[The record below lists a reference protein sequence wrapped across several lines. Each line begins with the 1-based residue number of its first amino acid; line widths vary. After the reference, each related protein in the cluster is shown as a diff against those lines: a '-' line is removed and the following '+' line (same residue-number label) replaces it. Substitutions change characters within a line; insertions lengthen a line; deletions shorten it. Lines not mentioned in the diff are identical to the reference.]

1 MEFKRTSRR
10 SQKNTTLH
18 TAPTTRGSISPA
30 SKKPADNSKSINIR
44 IDMRQVH
51 FPSKKS
57 VKRAVTSKR
66 FIIAAT
72 LIAAVALG
80 GSVAYQYYFA
90 KPDTTINP
98 ETKPLNKLEYQTV
111 TPEGKSAQQLG
122 GWQRVSPPDGT
133 PVFAYTDE
141 IDGVPISVSQQPLP
155 EKFFESTDS
164 QLNELAKSF
173 NTTNEIAANGVKV
186 YMGTSS
192 RGPQSV
198 IFIKNGL
205 LILIKSQ
212 SKIDDASWARYAE
225 SLK

>member
-18 TAPTTRGSISPA
+18 PAPSTGGTISPA
-30 SKKPADNSKSINIR
+30 SKKPTNTAKSINIR
-44 IDMRQVH
+44 IDMRNVRL
-51 FPSKKS
+51 PSKKS
-57 VKRAVTSKR
+57 VKHVMTSKR
-66 FIIAAT
+66 LIIAAA
-72 LIAAVALG
+72 LIATIAIG
-80 GSVAYQYYFA
+80 GTVAYHYFFA
-90 KPDTTINP
+90 DSATINP
-98 ETKPLNKLEYQTV
+98 ETKPLDKLKYQTV
-111 TPEGKSAQQLG
+111 TPEGKSAHQLG

-141 IDGVPISVSQQPLP
+141 IDGVRISVSQQPLP

-164 QLNELAKSF
+164 QLDELAKSF

-192 RGPQSV
+192 KGPQSV

>member
-1 MEFKRTSRR
+1 
-10 SQKNTTLH
+10 
-18 TAPTTRGSISPA
+18 
-30 SKKPADNSKSINIR
+30 
-44 IDMRQVH
+44 MRKIH
-51 FPSKKS
+51 LPSKKS
-57 VKRAVTSKR
+57 VKHVVKSKR
-66 FIIAAT
+66 FIIAVSFVAT
-72 LIAAVALG
+72 VALG
-80 GSVAYQYYFA
+80 ASTTYQYYFA
-90 KPDTTINP
+90 RQDTAINP

-141 IDGVPISVSQQPLP
+141 IDDVPISVSQQPLP

-164 QLNELAKSF
+164 QLDELAKSF
-173 NTTNEIAANGVKV
+173 NTTNEIAANGVKI
-186 YMGTSS
+186 YLGTSS

-205 LILIKSQ
+205 LVLIKSQ
-212 SKIDDASWARYAE
+212 SKIDDKSWARYAE

>member
-1 MEFKRTSRR
+1 MRR
-10 SQKNTTLH
+10 IHL
-18 TAPTTRGSISPA
+18 
-30 SKKPADNSKSINIR
+30 
-44 IDMRQVH
+44 
-51 FPSKKS
+51 PSKKS
-57 VKRAVTSKR
+57 MEHVVRSKR
-66 FIIAAT
+66 FIVASAIVAT
-72 LIAAVALG
+72 VALG
-80 GSVAYQYYFA
+80 GTVAYQYYFA
-90 KPDTTINP
+90 RSDTTINP

-122 GWQRVSPPDGT
+122 GWRRVSPPDST

-155 EKFFESTDS
+155 EKFFESTNS
-164 QLNELAKSF
+164 QLDELARSF

-212 SKIDDASWARYAE
+212 SKIDDKSWAHYAE

>member
-1 MEFKRTSRR
+1 M
-10 SQKNTTLH
+10 
-18 TAPTTRGSISPA
+18 
-30 SKKPADNSKSINIR
+30 
-44 IDMRQVH
+44 
-51 FPSKKS
+51 
-57 VKRAVTSKR
+57 
-66 FIIAAT
+66 
-72 LIAAVALG
+72 
-80 GSVAYQYYFA
+80 
-90 KPDTTINP
+90 
-98 ETKPLNKLEYQTV
+98 
-111 TPEGKSAQQLG
+111 
-122 GWQRVSPPDGT
+122 SPPDGT

-141 IDGVPISVSQQPLP
+141 IDGVRISVSQQPLP

-164 QLNELAKSF
+164 QLDELAKSF

-192 RGPQSV
+192 KGPQSV